1 MRMRHLLML
10 FVVLVTAP
18 LVLPSA
24 SAADSGNGRGII
36 VKRDAAEQFIVLPKG
51 VKHPEGITANPK
63 NGDLFVATFD
73 PGDTDHPGQN
83 FLLRFDRRG
92 HLLATIDF
100 GATPLL
106 GLEFHRTDNNVYVCN
121 FGLSK
126 IQRVR

>member
-51 VKHPEGITANPK
+51 VKHPEGIAANPE

-73 PGDTDHPGQN
+73 PPRDSTHPGQN

-92 HLLATIDF
+92 HLRAGATIDF

-106 GLEFHRTDNNVYVCN
+106 GLEFNPND
-121 FGLSK
+121 
-126 IQRVR
+126 